1 MMNFIAQSMRRFGL
15 APDNKVK
22 PSNVTGTR
30 AAASRSP
37 IAHMMIGSKWS
48 KTTLQYPLDIQGRS
62 DQGHYMMFY
71 INEPVNVTPL
81 KNGKTP
87 SSATRQGNA
96 GILSQHE
103 AAQSKM
109 KSFVGGMAA
118 QSANMK
124 NAAQMAANAALGVS
138 EKAASETH
146 ASAYDPNT
154 NIWTPGGEPKE
165 IKREAWQGSTA
176 TLLQVAR
183 TKRTS
188 DSIVLYM
195 PNQLTANYA
204 AAYKEEEIG
213 STFAAIAEKGME
225 AVRGSLS
232 DTLFGGGGQGI
243 KDVAQLFSDVLMDKG
258 TGAMGAA
265 GMGNPKAMS
274 HKIENQA
281 MNNYLEVMFTG
292 IAHRKFSYNW
302 KFTPK
307 NAEESAEVDNII
319 RKFKFHMLPEKPAD
333 TQFGRYWITPSEFDL
348 FYMFRGDENTWF
360 NKISTCVLVNMD
372 INWTPQQYQ
381 TFRPVEGKNGAPPV
395 EVDLK
400 LDFMETKLITKAEA
414 AQGY

>member
-30 AAASRSP
+30 AGASRSP

-48 KTTLQYPLDIQGRS
+48 KSTLQYPLDIQGRS

-71 INEPVNVTPL
+71 INEPVNAAPVTTPKKL
-81 KNGKTP
+81 KRK
-87 SSATRQGNA
+87 GNA
-96 GILSQHE
+96 GLLAKHE

-118 QSANMK
+118 ASANMK
-124 NAAQMAANAALGVS
+124 NAAQMAANAALGIS
-138 EKAASETH
+138 EKAAAETH
-146 ASAYDPNT
+146 ASAYDAASNV
-154 NIWTPGGEPKE
+154 WTPGGEPKTIE
-165 IKREAWQGSTA
+165 RKAWQGTTS
-176 TLLQVAR
+176 TLLRVVR
-183 TKRTS
+183 TKRTT

-195 PNQLTANYA
+195 PNALTANYA

-213 STFAAIAEKGME
+213 STFPNISAKGMD
-225 AVRGSLS
+225 AFQTSVSDALLS
-232 DTLFGGGGQGI
+232 SGGQGL
-243 KDVAQLFSDVLMDKG
+243 KDAFKLGAEVLKDKVAQS
-258 TGAMGAA
+258 AGAA
-265 GMGNPKAMS
+265 GLGNPMAM
-274 HKIENQA
+274 KNKLENQA

-319 RKFKFHMLPEKPAD
+319 RKFKFHMLPEKPSD
-333 TQFGRYWITPSEFDL
+333 TEFGRYWITPSEFDL

-360 NKISTCVLVNMD
+360 NKVATCVLVNMD

-381 TFRPVEGKNGAPPV
+381 TFRPVTGKNGAPPV

-414 AQGY
+414 AEGY

>member
-1 MMNFIAQSMRRFGL
+1 MNFIAQSMRRFGL

-22 PSNVTGTR
+22 PSNVPGTR

-71 INEPVNVTPL
+71 INEPVNAAPIVNKVKP
-81 KNGKTP
+81 KT
-87 SSATRQGNA
+87 TRQGNA
-96 GILSQHE
+96 DLLGAHE
-103 AAQSKM
+103 ALQGKM
-109 KSFVGGMAA
+109 KSSVGGIAA
-118 QSANMK
+118 ASASLK

-138 EKAASETH
+138 EKASTEATASSYN
-146 ASAYDPNT
+146 ANT
-154 NIWTPGGEPKE
+154 NTWMPGGEPRT
-165 IKREAWQGSTA
+165 IKREAWQGTTS
-176 TLLQVAR
+176 TLLNVVR

-195 PNQLTANYA
+195 PNQLTVNYA

-213 STFAAIAEKGME
+213 STLANIAAKGMD
-225 AVRGSLS
+225 AFQTSVSDALLS
-232 DTLFGGGGQGI
+232 GGGEGL
-243 KDVAQLFSDVLMDKG
+243 KDAFKLGAETLKDKG
-258 TGAMGAA
+258 AQMLGAA
-265 GMGNPKAMS
+265 GVGNPMAM
-274 HKIENQA
+274 KNKLENQA

-319 RKFKFHMLPEKPAD
+319 RKFKFHMLPEKPSD
-333 TQFGRYWITPSEFDL
+333 TEFGRYWITPSEFDL
-348 FYMFRGDENTWF
+348 FYMFRGEENTWF
-360 NKISTCVLVNMD
+360 NKVSTCVLVNMD

-400 LDFMETKLITKAEA
+400 LDFMETRLITKAEA
-414 AQGY
+414 VEGY

>member
-1 MMNFIAQSMRRFGL
+1 M
-15 APDNKVK
+15 
-22 PSNVTGTR
+22 
-30 AAASRSP
+30 
-37 IAHMMIGSKWS
+37 
-48 KTTLQYPLDIQGRS
+48 
-62 DQGHYMMFY
+62 
-71 INEPVNVTPL
+71 TPL
-81 KNGKTP
+81 AK
-87 SSATRQGNA
+87 
-96 GILSQHE
+96 
-103 AAQSKM
+103 
-109 KSFVGGMAA
+109 
-118 QSANMK
+118 
-124 NAAQMAANAALGVS
+124 
-138 EKAASETH
+138 
-146 ASAYDPNT
+146 
-154 NIWTPGGEPKE
+154 
-165 IKREAWQGSTA
+165 
-176 TLLQVAR
+176 
-183 TKRTS
+183 
-188 DSIVLYM
+188 
-195 PNQLTANYA
+195 
-204 AAYKEEEIG
+204 
-213 STFAAIAEKGME
+213 
-225 AVRGSLS
+225 
-232 DTLFGGGGQGI
+232 TLFGGGGQGI